1 MTRRLYYDDSHLRT
15 FSATVTGV
23 RTTDAGIEV
32 SLDATAFYPGGGG
45 QPADHG
51 RLGSL
56 GVLDASEDGD
66 TVWHR
71 VDGSLDEGAK
81 VEGEIAWHRRLDHM
95 QQHTGQ
101 HVLSRAFVE
110 IAKADTRSFHLGEQV
125 VTIDV
130 EHAGPDEALLRKVE
144 DRANEIVWSDLPV
157 RVHNVPMERA
167 LRFPLRKPPQVEG
180 EVRVVEVDGFD
191 WSACGG
197 THVAR
202 TGEIGLIA
210 LIGTE
215 RYKGG
220 TRVSFLCG
228 GRALRRLRE
237 TGDILRKVCLEFTA
251 GEGDLIRA
259 VSRLKEEKDSLDRR
273 LKPLVR
279 DALEREAAI
288 LLAEGV
294 DGPGVRVVARHFAGR
309 DPEEAGTLAAIIASG
324 GGVALLVS
332 GEGASPRAHFCAPP
346 GTISAAA
353 LMGDIS
359 RRHGGRG
366 GGRPESAQGTI
377 PAERVEAALR
387 DALEV
392 VTAGTGKGQNA
403 GGEEWRTREAA
414 AWRPASRFSW
424 PRSRPWRSF
433 RRSRHP
439 HPPSSSGRTRFSTR
453 ASSGRSS
460 GPSTS
465 TSITTRAPKPR

>member
-23 RTTDAGIEV
+23 RRVGDGIEV
-32 SLDATAFYPGGGG
+32 SLDQTAFYPGGGG
-45 QPADHG
+45 QPPDHG
-51 RLGSL
+51 RLGL
-56 GVLDASEDGD
+56 RDVLDANEDGGI
-66 TVWHR
+66 VWHR
-71 VDGSLDEGAK
+71 VDAPLDEGAE
-81 VEGEIAWHRRLDHM
+81 VEGEISWPRRLDHM

-110 IAKADTRSFHLGEQV
+110 IAQADTRSFHLGEQV

-130 EHAGPDEALLRKVE
+130 DHADPDEALLRQVEERANQIVWE
-144 DRANEIVWSDLPV
+144 DRPV
-157 RVHNVPMERA
+157 RAHLVTMDEA

-180 EVRVVEVDGFD
+180 EVRVVEVDGYD

-210 LIGTE
+210 LLGTE

-237 TGDILRKVCLEFTA
+237 AGDLLRRICLEFTA
-251 GEGDLIRA
+251 GEPDLIRSVA
-259 VSRLKEEKDSLDRR
+259 RLKEERESLDRR
-273 LKPLVR
+273 LKPLIR
-279 DALEREAAI
+279 EALEREALA
-288 LLAEGV
+288 LLAEAV
-294 DGPGVRVVARHFAGR
+294 PGPGIRVVARHFAGR
-309 DPEEAGTLAAIIASG
+309 DPDEAGTLAAMIAAA

-332 GEGASPRAHFCAPP
+332 GEGGSPRAHFCAPP

-353 LMGDIS
+353 LMGDVS

-377 PAERVEAALR
+377 PADRVESALR
-387 DALEV
+387 DALEAL
-392 VTAGTGKGQNA
+392 TAGIGKGQN
-403 GGEEWRTREAA
+403 E
-414 AWRPASRFSW
+414 
-424 PRSRPWRSF
+424 
-433 RRSRHP
+433 
-439 HPPSSSGRTRFSTR
+439 
-453 ASSGRSS
+453 
-460 GPSTS
+460 
-465 TSITTRAPKPR
+465 

>member
-23 RTTDAGIEV
+23 RRADDRIEV

-45 QPADHG
+45 QPPDHG
-51 RLGSL
+51 RLGARD
-56 GVLDASEDGD
+56 VVDASEDGGR
-66 TVWHR
+66 VWHR
-71 VDGSLDEGAK
+71 IEGTLDEGAR
-81 VEGEIAWHRRLDHM
+81 VEGEIAWPRRLDHM

-110 IAKADTRSFHLGEQV
+110 VAGADTRSFHLGEQA

-130 EHAGPDEALLRKVE
+130 EHPGPDDALLRKVE
-144 DRANEIVWSDLPV
+144 DRANQIVWEDRPV
-157 RVHNVPMERA
+157 RAHWVTMEEA
-167 LRFPLRKPPQVEG
+167 LRFPLRKAPQVEG
-180 EVRVVEVDGFD
+180 EVRVVEVDGYD

-202 TGEIGLIA
+202 TGEIGVIA
-210 LIGTE
+210 LLGTE

-220 TRVSFLCG
+220 TRVSFVCG
-228 GRALRRLRE
+228 GRAVRRLRE
-237 TGDILRKVCLEFTA
+237 TGDLLRRVCLEFTA

-259 VSRLKEEKDSLDRR
+259 VSRLKEERDSLDRR
-273 LKPLVR
+273 IKPLVR
-279 DALEREAAI
+279 EALEREAAA
-288 LLAEGV
+288 LLAEAV
-294 DGPGVRVVARHFAGR
+294 EGPGVRVVARHFPGR
-309 DPEEAGTLAAIIASG
+309 DPDEVGTLAAIVASA

-353 LMGDIS
+353 LMGDVS

-377 PAERVEAALR
+377 PADRVEAALR

-403 GGEEWRTREAA
+403 
-414 AWRPASRFSW
+414 
-424 PRSRPWRSF
+424 
-433 RRSRHP
+433 
-439 HPPSSSGRTRFSTR
+439 
-453 ASSGRSS
+453 
-460 GPSTS
+460 
-465 TSITTRAPKPR
+465 